1 MNQFVAQ
8 SSLEPNELALLMEE
22 GQRVGLH
29 FIFVAH
35 KTFITSYT
43 DIPKYMRTH
52 IDTAVIAMRMSD
64 QTIYTRSQTGKEENL
79 PADQVYL
86 QYQGSQIQLKITR

>member
-1 MNQFVAQ
+1 
-8 SSLEPNELALLMEE
+8 
-22 GQRVGLH
+22 
-29 FIFVAH
+29 
-35 KTFITSYT
+35 
-43 DIPKYMRTH
+43 MRTH